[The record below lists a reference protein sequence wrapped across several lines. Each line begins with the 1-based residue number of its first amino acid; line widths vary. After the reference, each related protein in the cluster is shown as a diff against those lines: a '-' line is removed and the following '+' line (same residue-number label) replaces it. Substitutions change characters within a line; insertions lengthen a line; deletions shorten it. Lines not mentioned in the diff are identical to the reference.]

1 MEKCTFCVQRIQ
13 FAELNARTED
23 RQLREGE
30 IVTACQQSC
39 PTKAITFGDINS
51 PTSVMMRR
59 RDDNKLRTYRVLEE
73 LNTQPAIT
81 YLRDLYRE
89 KGKA

>member
-1 MEKCTFCVQRIQ
+1 MRAGVSDQSDHVRRHERS
-13 FAELNARTED
+13 
-23 RQLREGE
+23 RERDD
-30 IVTACQQSC
+30 A
-39 PTKAITFGDINS
+39 
-51 PTSVMMRR
+51 R
-59 RDDNKLRTYRVLEE
+59 RDDNKVRDYRALEE